1 MMRRRTHYRNGEAAN
16 AEKMHQIVGTATAE
30 MRRSRADPPT
40 HGLGARGN
48 HAIAQDACPLT
59 CATTPFLSNQATM
72 SSPDRSLPTY
82 PDLRNKTALIIGIGQ
97 TGPASAAAF
106 GNGAA
111 TAYLLARNGVRLFGC
126 DINLAA
132 AQRTAARL
140 PPGTRC
146 DVMAADATRAADVAA
161 VVRSALAALGGR
173 IDVLVNNVGATAHG
187 DPGRMDEA
195 VWDAQVALN
204 LKSVFLAC
212 REVLPVMER
221 QAGGGVVVNNASITG
236 IRYIG
241 KPQVAYAAA
250 KAAVLQF
257 TRASAVM
264 YAARG
269 VRVNAVV
276 PGLIHTPLVDAFGAS
291 EKEEERE
298 IYRRITEHNVPM
310 GRMGESWD
318 VGNAVVFLASEAAK
332 YVTGHSLVVDGGIT
346 CSTGTG
352 GSKL

>member
-1 MMRRRTHYRNGEAAN
+1 MSGPD
-16 AEKMHQIVGTATAE
+16 Q
-30 MRRSRADPPT
+30 PP
-40 HGLGARGN
+40 HS
-48 HAIAQDACPLT
+48 
-59 CATTPFLSNQATM
+59 F
-72 SSPDRSLPTY
+72 PTY
-82 PDLRNKTALIIGIGQ
+82 PDLRAKTALVIGIGQ
-97 TGPASAAAF
+97 TGPPSTTLF

-111 TAYLLARNGVRLFGC
+111 TAHLLARNGVQLFGC
-126 DINLAA
+126 DISLAA

-146 DVMAADATRAADVAA
+146 DVMAADATKAADVAA
-161 VVRSALAALGGR
+161 VVRAALAAFGGR
-173 IDVLVNNVGATAHG
+173 GIDVLVNNVGATAHG
-187 DPGRMDEA
+187 DPGAMDEA
-195 VWDAQVALN
+195 AWDAQIALN

-212 REVLPVMER
+212 RAVLPVMEK
-221 QAGGGVVVNNASITG
+221 QPAGGVVVNNASITG

-241 KPQVAYAAA
+241 KPQAAYAAA

-276 PGLIHTPLVDAFGAS
+276 PGLMYTPLVEAFGAS

-298 IYRRITEHNVPM
+298 IYRRITQHNVPM
-310 GRMGESWD
+310 GRMGEPWD
-318 VGNAVVFLASEAAK
+318 VANAVVFLASEAAK
-332 YVTGHSLVVDGGIT
+332 YVTGHALVVDGGIT